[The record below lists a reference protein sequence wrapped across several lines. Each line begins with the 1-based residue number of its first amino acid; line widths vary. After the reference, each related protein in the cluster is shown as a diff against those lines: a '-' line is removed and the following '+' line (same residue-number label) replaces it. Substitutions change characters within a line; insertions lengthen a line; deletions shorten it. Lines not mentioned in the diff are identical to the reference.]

1 MSATGTAPPAAAP
14 PAPPRRRLGRRQRQR
29 LVRLAGYAVFAAA
42 AAAIGFGA
50 DWARLRAAFART
62 DIAASMFPEIITVA
76 LVNTLLFTVL
86 AFAFGL
92 LAGMALALM
101 RLSSIL
107 PYRWFATAYIE
118 LFRGLPALLVLFMV
132 GFGVP
137 LAFPDLQIA
146 GGVYGSVA
154 LGLGLCAA
162 AYMAETLRAGI
173 QAVPRGQL
181 EAARSL
187 GMSHARAMVSIVLP
201 QALRIV
207 IPPLTNEFIML
218 TKDTSLA
225 YVLGVTAT
233 SIEVTKFAGD
243 ALNTRVNA
251 TPLVVAGFMYL
262 LITLPLSQLVQRL
275 ERRGAGRR

>member
-1 MSATGTAPPAAAP
+1 M
-14 PAPPRRRLGRRQRQR
+14 
-29 LVRLAGYAVFAAA
+29 AGYLVFAAVLA
-42 AAAIGFGA
+42 GVALGA
-50 DWARLRAAFART
+50 DWGRLADAFFRP
-62 DIAASMFPEIITVA
+62 DIAAELFPEIITVA
-76 LVNTLLFTVL
+76 LVNTLLFTGL

-92 LAGMALALM
+92 VLGMALALM

-107 PYRWFATAYIE
+107 PYRWFAIGYIE
-118 LFRGLPALLVLFMV
+118 LFRGLPSLLVLFMV

-137 LAFPDLQIA
+137 LAFPEAQIV
-146 GGVYGSVA
+146 GGVYGAVSF
-154 LGLGLCAA
+154 GLGLCAA

-173 QAVPRGQL
+173 QAVPKGQL

-187 GMSHARAMVSIVLP
+187 GMSHARAMVSIILP
-201 QALRIV
+201 QAFRIV

-225 YVLGVTAT
+225 YVLGVTAS

-243 ALNTRVNA
+243 ALNRTVNA
-251 TPLVVAGFMYL
+251 TPLVVAGFVYL

-275 ERRGAGRR
+275 ERRGNRRK

>member
-1 MSATGTAPPAAAP
+1 MSTATAAAP
-14 PAPPRRRLGRRQRQR
+14 VPAPRRRLGRRRRQR
-29 LVRLAGYAVFAAA
+29 LARLAGYLVFAAA
-42 AAAIGFGA
+42 ALGVGLGA
-50 DWARLRAAFART
+50 DWARLGEAFARA
-62 DIAASMFPEIITVA
+62 DIAAEMFPEIITVA
-76 LVNTLLFTVL
+76 LVNTLLFTV
-86 AFAFGL
+86 ASFVVGL
-92 LAGMALALM
+92 VAGMALALM

-137 LAFPDLQIA
+137 LAFPDVQIV

-162 AYMAETLRAGI
+162 AYMAETIRAGI
-173 QAVPRGQL
+173 QAVPRGQW

-187 GMSHARAMVSIVLP
+187 GMSHARATVSIVLP
-201 QALRIV
+201 QAFRIV

-233 SIEVTKFAGD
+233 TVEVTKFAGD
-243 ALNTRVNA
+243 ALNTFVNP

-262 LITLPLSQLVQRL
+262 LITLPLSQLVRRL
-275 ERRGAGRR
+275 ERRGPGGR